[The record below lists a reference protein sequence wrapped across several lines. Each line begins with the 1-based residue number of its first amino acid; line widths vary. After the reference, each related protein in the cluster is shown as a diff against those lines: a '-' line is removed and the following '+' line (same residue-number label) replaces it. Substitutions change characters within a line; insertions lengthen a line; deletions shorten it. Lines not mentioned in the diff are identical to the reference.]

1 MSLEKLTYFKIY
13 EFISTYG
20 FQETMEKR
28 LKSSEAIFIE
38 NEDRILI
45 FDKSGEI
52 EIKLMQDSIKLK
64 NKNYNIN
71 YNLLEEEISIKYLLN
86 TSVEST
92 VKINTLPT
100 VLREI
105 SCAYYA
111 YKEAKEINKI
121 TDKKDF
127 IEKQIYFFSK
137 YDLGKL
143 ENKTYFDMI
152 NTLSLIDKKDLVRH
166 LFNKH
171 SFNTDKKDKDDFNLN
186 MNINFLNISSNQD
199 IMYEKNNNITTR
211 IIKNPKI
218 NLLEINPKNKQI
230 GHFNLFSGVE
240 SKLPAMI
247 KNELE
252 SLDEIFKLMT
262 EIIVAK
268 KDFNNINKEEKVLKI
283 TQTEIDTLLLLE
295 DKSYPLINDIL
306 NTQQNINK
314 KRNKHTV

>member
-1 MSLEKLTYFKIY
+1 MSLEKISYFKIY

-28 LKSSEAIFIE
+28 LKSSDAIFIE
-38 NEDRILI
+38 NEDKILI

-100 VLREI
+100 VLREVA
-105 SCAYYA
+105 CAYYA

-127 IEKQIYFFSK
+127 IEKQIYFFNK

-152 NTLSLIDKKDLVRH
+152 HTLSLIDKKDLVRH

-211 IIKNPKI
+211 MVKNPKI
-218 NLLEINPKNKQI
+218 NSLEINSKNKQV

-306 NTQQNINK
+306 TTQQNINK
-314 KRNKHTV
+314 KRSKPNV

>member
-1 MSLEKLTYFKIY
+1 MSLEKISYFKIY

-28 LKSSEAIFIE
+28 LKSSDAIFVE
-38 NEDRILI
+38 NEDKILI

-86 TSVEST
+86 NSVEST

-100 VLREI
+100 VLREVA
-105 SCAYYA
+105 CAYYA

-127 IEKQIYFFSK
+127 IEKQIYFFNK

-152 NTLSLIDKKDLVRH
+152 HTLSLIDKKDLVRH

-171 SFNTDKKDKDDFNLN
+171 SFNADKKDKDDFNLN

-211 IIKNPKI
+211 MVKNPKI
-218 NLLEINPKNKQI
+218 NSLEINSKNKQV

-306 NTQQNINK
+306 TTQQNINK
-314 KRNKHTV
+314 KRNKHNV

>member
-1 MSLEKLTYFKIY
+1 MSLEKISYFKIY

-28 LKSSEAIFIE
+28 LKSSDAIFIE
-38 NEDRILI
+38 NEDKILI

-100 VLREI
+100 VLREVA
-105 SCAYYA
+105 CAYYA

-127 IEKQIYFFSK
+127 IEKQIYFFNK

-152 NTLSLIDKKDLVRH
+152 HTLSLIDKKDLVRH

-171 SFNTDKKDKDDFNLN
+171 SFNADKKDKDDFNLN

-211 IIKNPKI
+211 MVKNPKI
-218 NLLEINPKNKQI
+218 NSLEINSKNKQV

-306 NTQQNINK
+306 TTQQNINK
-314 KRNKHTV
+314 KRSKPNV